1 MRPVDLKDRLLADH
15 RRLEKLFTQLMD
27 AFNADARED
36 TQSLWSELERG
47 LETHFT
53 AEERFLFPSFAEV
66 DAKETRELATEHT
79 ALRSRLAD
87 LGVGVD
93 LKCVRADVAQD
104 FIDGIRR
111 HAAREDAL
119 LYRWANTALPEEA
132 AARLAQSL
140 PLGPK
145 ERGPVRTPSQPSA

>member
-1 MRPVDLKDRLLADH
+1 MRPIDLQQRLLADH

-36 TQSLWSELERG
+36 TQQLWSELERG

-53 AEERFLFPSFAEV
+53 AEERFLFPSFGEV
-66 DAKETRELATEHT
+66 DAKETRELAAEHT

-111 HAAREDAL
+111 HAAREDEL
-119 LYRWANTALPEEA
+119 LYRWANTSLAEDA
-132 AARLAQSL
+132 AARLSQAL

-145 ERGPVRTPSQPSA
+145 ERGPAPPQQQQRA

>member
-1 MRPVDLKDRLLADH
+1 MRPIDLQQRLLADH
-15 RRLEKLFTQLMD
+15 RRLEKLFTQLME
-27 AFNADARED
+27 AFDADARED
-36 TQSLWSELERG
+36 TQQLWSELERG

-53 AEERFLFPSFAEV
+53 AEERFLFPSFGEV
-66 DAKETRELATEHT
+66 DAKETRELAAEHA

-93 LKCVRADVAQD
+93 LKCVRADVAKD
-104 FIDGIRR
+104 FIDGIRA

-119 LYRWANTALPEEA
+119 LYRWANSTLAEA
-132 AARLAQSL
+132 SAARLSQSL

-145 ERGPVRTPSQPSA
+145 ERDPFRAPDQPRA

>member
-1 MRPVDLKDRLLADH
+1 MRPIDLQQRLLADH
-15 RRLEKLFTQLMD
+15 RRLEKLFTQLME

-36 TQSLWSELERG
+36 TQQLWSELERG

-53 AEERFLFPSFAEV
+53 AEERFIFPSFGEV
-66 DAKETRELATEHT
+66 DAKETRELAAEHT

-93 LKCVRADVAQD
+93 LKCVRADVAKD

-119 LYRWANTALPEEA
+119 LYRWASTSLPEA
-132 AARLAQSL
+132 SAARLFQSL
-140 PLGPK
+140 PLLPK
-145 ERGPVRTPSQPSA
+145 ERDPFRPPEQPRA

>member
-1 MRPVDLKDRLLADH
+1 MRPIDLQQRFLADH
-15 RRLEKLFTQLMD
+15 RRLEKLFTQLME
-27 AFNADARED
+27 AFNADAREE
-36 TQSLWSELERG
+36 TQQLWSELERG

-53 AEERFLFPSFAEV
+53 AEERFLFPSFALV
-66 DAKETRELATEHT
+66 DPVETGHLSAEHA
-79 ALRSRLAD
+79 ALRARVAD

-93 LKCVRADVAQD
+93 LKLVRADVAKD
-104 FIDGIRR
+104 FIDGIRA

-145 ERGPVRTPSQPSA
+145 ERGPTRAEQPRA